1 MRIAKSLYFQII
13 CAVALGVLVG
23 HFWAEQA
30 TALKPL
36 GDAFIK
42 LIKMMIAPVVFCTI
56 VTGIAGM
63 SDKRSLGRL
72 MSKTLLL
79 FFVLTVISLMIGLV
93 AVYVLKPGAGMNID
107 PAQLSTEGLS
117 QYTESAAKLT
127 VVDFF
132 MHIIPD
138 TFIGAFSKGEVLP
151 VLFIAVLSGFALSS
165 LGEKGKPVLNVLE
178 SASQM
183 VFKIFSY
190 LMRFAPVGAFGALA
204 FTVGQYGVTSLGSLA
219 KLIMTLYIACGFFV
233 FIVLGGICRAHGFSL
248 WKLLKYLREEFL
260 VVLGTSS
267 TEPVMPRMLEKLQ
280 ELGCKKGVVGLVLP
294 TGYSFNLD
302 GTAIYLSLAAVFI
315 AQACNIE
322 LGVTQTLTMLAIML
336 LSSKGAAGVTG
347 SGFVALASTLTVIHD
362 IPLAG
367 LALLIGIDRFMSEA
381 RALTSLA
388 SNAVATVVISLS
400 EDACDRRVLL
410 QRLDG
415 KPAAMSGQTAKWD
428 NASLAAERS

>member
-1 MRIAKSLYFQII
+1 MKIAKSLYFQII
-13 CAVALGVLVG
+13 CAVVLGVLVG
-23 HFWAEQA
+23 HIWGQQA
-30 TALKPL
+30 VALKPL

-72 MSKTLLL
+72 MSKTMLL
-79 FFVLTVISLMIGLV
+79 FLVLTVISLFIGLV
-93 AVYVLKPGAGMNID
+93 AVYVLKPGVGMNID
-107 PAQLSTEGLS
+107 PSKLSTAGLS
-117 QYTESAAKLT
+117 QYTESAAKLG

-138 TFIGAFSKGEVLP
+138 TFIGAFNKGEVLP

-165 LGEKGKPVLNVLE
+165 LGERGKPVLNVLE
-178 SASQM
+178 SASHM

-190 LMRFAPVGAFGALA
+190 LMRFAPIGAFGALA
-204 FTVGQYGVTSLGSLA
+204 FTVGQYGITSLGSLA

-233 FIVLGGICRAHGFSL
+233 FIVLGGICRANGFSL
-248 WKLLKYLREEFL
+248 WKLLRYFREEFL

-280 ELGCKKGVVGLVLP
+280 ALGCKKGVLGLVLP

-322 LGVTQTLTMLAIML
+322 LSMTQTLTMLAIML

-400 EDACDRRVLL
+400 ENACDRQVLM

-415 KPAAMSGQTAKWD
+415 KAAMPSPDVAPWES
-428 NASLAAERS
+428 AAPVAERT